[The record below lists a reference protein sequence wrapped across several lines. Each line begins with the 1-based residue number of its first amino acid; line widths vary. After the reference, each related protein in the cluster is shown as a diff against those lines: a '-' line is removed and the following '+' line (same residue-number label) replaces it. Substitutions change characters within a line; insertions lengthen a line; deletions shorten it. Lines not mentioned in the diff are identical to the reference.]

1 MPLGFANLSTF
12 FSKESRWRFL
22 SFRSLVRCVRFS
34 AGVSSLWALRDEE
47 DAAKTSSGA
56 SIVDVDFVVGNA
68 DSKVAVAT
76 FVTVDI
82 VALGFKER
90 KE

>member
-1 MPLGFANLSTF
+1 
-12 FSKESRWRFL
+12 
-22 SFRSLVRCVRFS
+22 
-34 AGVSSLWALRDEE
+34 
-47 DAAKTSSGA
+47 
-56 SIVDVDFVVGNA
+56 VDFVVGNA